1 MKKFGLLFLFANMLI
16 AQDAVHNFGNVQ
28 IHDETSVGFHID
40 FVNDG
45 TFEQNSGLTGF
56 YNDGTLSV
64 SGAVSPLFYDIEIV
78 VDDELLLYTTVNI
91 INNSNLITGNIVTP
105 RDQANIF
112 PNFMAAAFYTGENDA
127 AMVDGYA
134 GIANKDTFTFPVGD
148 DNRLRPLT
156 MTSTAINALAK
167 CAYFYENPNTPSV
180 FGKNF
185 KTNKKASK
193 FLSVSEKEF
202 WHLEGDMPTIVTLTW
217 DSYSDIPAMVEFT
230 SDLKVVGWSKTES
243 HWVNLGNT
251 AVGGSRAQ
259 GSVTSEQFVPNEYE
273 ILTIGE
279 NNDALETFKTMELG
293 NYFMSPNG
301 DGQNDVLVIEGIEKS
316 PHNFLQIFNRYGV
329 LVYSKENYTDEFN
342 GRSNRKM
349 VIDKGSGLDS
359 GVYFYIIA
367 MHDLKWKHQGY
378 LYLSR

>member
-1 MKKFGLLFLFANMLI
+1 MKKFGILFLFTNMLI
-16 AQDAVHNFGNVQ
+16 AQDTVHNFGNVQ

-64 SGAVSPLFYDIEIV
+64 SGAFSPLFYDIEIV
-78 VDDELLLYTTVNI
+78 VDDELLLYTTMNI

-105 RDQANIF
+105 RDQTNIF
-112 PNFMAAAFYTGENDA
+112 PNFMDAAFYTGENDA
-127 AMVDGYA
+127 TMVDGYA
-134 GIANKDTFTFPVGD
+134 GMANKDTFTFPVGD

-185 KTNKKASK
+185 RTNKKASE

-202 WHLEGDMPTIVTLTW
+202 WHLQGDMPTITTLTW
-217 DSYSDIPAMVEFT
+217 DSFSDIPALVEFT
-230 SDLKVVGWSKTES
+230 SDLKVVGWSKTENQ
-243 HWVNLGNT
+243 WVNLGNT
-251 AVGGSRAQ
+251 AVDGSRAN

-273 ILTIGE
+273 ILTIGG
-279 NNDALETFKTMELG
+279 NDDTLEKFKTMELG

-316 PHNFLQIFNRYGV
+316 PNNFLQIFNRYGV

-342 GRSNRKM
+342 GRSNRSM
-349 VIDKGSGLDS
+349 VIDKDSGLDS
-359 GVYFYIIA
+359 GVYFYIIT

>member
-1 MKKFGLLFLFANMLI
+1 MKKFGLLFLFTNMLI

-56 YNDGTLSV
+56 YNDGILTV
-64 SGAVSPLFYDIEIV
+64 SGAFSPLFYDIEIV
-78 VDDELLLYTTVNI
+78 VDDELLLYTTMNI

-105 RDQANIF
+105 RNQTDIF
-112 PNFMAAAFYTGENDA
+112 PNFMDTAFYTGENDA
-127 AMVDGYA
+127 TMVDGYA

-185 KTNKKASK
+185 RTNKKASE

-202 WHLEGDMPTIVTLTW
+202 WHLQGDMPTIATLTW
-217 DSYSDIPAMVEFT
+217 DSFSDIPALVEFT

-251 AVGGSRAQ
+251 AIEGSRAQ
-259 GSVTSEQFVPNEYE
+259 GSVTSEQFVPDEYE
-273 ILTIGE
+273 ILTIGG
-279 NNDALETFKTMELG
+279 NDDALETFKTIELG

-316 PHNFLQIFNRYGV
+316 PNNFLQIFNRYGV

-342 GRSNRKM
+342 GRSNRNM

-359 GVYFYIIA
+359 GVYFYIIT

-378 LYLSR
+378 LYLSN